1 MRHDVALLRAVRIC
15 VALLMRMEVES
26 ERAESNT
33 GLGFGQGACGGMS
46 MDARIHLRVD
56 KHAGGS

>member
-1 MRHDVALLRAVRIC
+1 MLRAVRIRA
-15 VALLMRMEVES
+15 ALLTRMEAES

-33 GLGFGQGACGGMS
+33 EVGFGRGASGGMS

-56 KHAGGS
+56 KHAGGP